1 MDANTRI
8 IPQHLNPLGFIE
20 GFTQFGAP
28 LDDLLRHTGI
38 DRSMLDSCTAK
49 ISYNQ
54 QLRLIYNGITL
65 CRTPGLGLLMGLGW
79 DWSFHGTVGYVAHC
93 SPSLREAGEAFHR
106 FQMIAQPYYRVSV
119 EKPLAYIDENDTFV
133 LPIRCFQA
141 PDADPAMIQF
151 EQEFRLAMTLR
162 LWDTCG
168 NKSVT
173 NPDVQV
179 LLAYPKPR
187 HGALYRQLPC
197 SSLTFDARE
206 SRVSAHK
213 SFYCEPFRPY
223 RRATFEKL
231 IAQCEEE
238 LRLAGMQVSTTAAV
252 RMHVRAQ
259 LNRQFQLAGSHLEV
273 YQSVSLEDTV
283 HALRMTPRAL
293 SRRLTAEG
301 TTFRRVLHDFRIE
314 VTLYHLKASR
324 LHVDDIAELMG
335 FSCASSMRR
344 AIRSAVGKPLG
355 SALHGRASPA

>member
-8 IPQHLNPLGFIE
+8 IPLHLNPMGFIE

-28 LDDLLRHTGI
+28 LDELLRHTGI

-65 CRTPGLGLLMGLGW
+65 CRTPGLGLLMGLSW

-141 PDADPAMIQF
+141 ADADPAMIQF

-162 LWDTCG
+162 LWETCG
-168 NKSVT
+168 NKGVAD
-173 NPDVQV
+173 PAVHV
-179 LLAYPKPR
+179 RLAYPKPD
-187 HGALYRQLPC
+187 HSALYRQLPC
-197 SSLTFDARE
+197 SSLVFDALE
-206 SRVSAHK
+206 SRVSAHM

-223 RRATFEKL
+223 RRATFDRL
-231 IAQCEEE
+231 IAKCEEE
-238 LRLAGMQVSTTAAV
+238 LRLTGLQISTSAAV

-259 LNRQFQLAGSHLEV
+259 LNRQFQLAGSHLET
-273 YQSVSLEDTV
+273 YQSVSIEDTA
-283 HALRMTPRAL
+283 HALRMTPRTLA
-293 SRRLTAEG
+293 RRLTAEG

-314 VTLYHLKASR
+314 VTLYHLQASR
-324 LHVDDIAELMG
+324 LSIDDIAELMG

-344 AIRSAVGKPLG
+344 AIKSAVGRPLG
-355 SALHGRASPA
+355 LALDEQASLA